1 MPFSTKKIVEKL
13 EIRNRS
19 YIFVRN
25 NSYMKDKSS
34 KPTEAELQ
42 ILQILWQNGPST
54 VRFVNDKLNEQ
65 KRIGY
70 TTSLKTMQIM
80 FEKKLVKRNEESRT
94 HVYAANVKEEDVQK
108 QLLDR
113 FLDKTFRGSAMKM
126 VMQAL
131 GNRKT
136 SKKELDEIRALL
148 DQLEKGDET

>member
-1 MPFSTKKIVEKL
+1 MNNKIT
-13 EIRNRS
+13 
-19 YIFVRN
+19 
-25 NSYMKDKSS
+25 

-54 VRFVNDKLNEQ
+54 VRFVNEKLNEE
-65 KRIGY
+65 KKTGY

-80 FEKKLVKRNEESRT
+80 FEKKLVKRNEENKT
-94 HVYAANVKEEDVQK
+94 HIYAAVVREEDVQK
-108 QLLDR
+108 HLLDK
-113 FLDKTFRGSAMKM
+113 FLDSAFKGSAMKL

-148 DQLEKGDET
+148 DKIEKGGNK

>member
-1 MPFSTKKIVEKL
+1 MNKKNL
-13 EIRNRS
+13 
-19 YIFVRN
+19 
-25 NSYMKDKSS
+25 

-42 ILQILWQNGPST
+42 ILQVLWQHGPST
-54 VRFVNDKLNEQ
+54 VRFVNDQLNEE
-65 KRIGY
+65 KKTGY

-94 HVYAANVKEEDVQK
+94 HIYEANVKENDVQK

-131 GNRKT
+131 GNRTT

-148 DQLEKGDET
+148 DKLEKGE

>member
-1 MPFSTKKIVEKL
+1 MNNKIT
-13 EIRNRS
+13 
-19 YIFVRN
+19 
-25 NSYMKDKSS
+25 

-54 VRFVNDKLNEQ
+54 VRFVNEKLNEE
-65 KRIGY
+65 KKTGY

-80 FEKKLVKRNEESRT
+80 FEKKLVKRNEENKT
-94 HVYAANVKEEDVQK
+94 HIYAAVVKEEDVQK
-108 QLLDR
+108 HLLDK
-113 FLDKTFRGSAMKM
+113 FLDSAFKGSAMKL

-148 DQLEKGDET
+148 DKIEKGGNK

>member
-1 MPFSTKKIVEKL
+1 MNNKIT
-13 EIRNRS
+13 
-19 YIFVRN
+19 
-25 NSYMKDKSS
+25 

-54 VRFVNDKLNEQ
+54 VRFVNEKLNEE
-65 KRIGY
+65 KKTGY

-80 FEKKLVKRNEESRT
+80 FEKKLVKRNEENKT
-94 HVYAANVKEEDVQK
+94 HIYVAIVKEEDVQK
-108 QLLDR
+108 HLLDK
-113 FLDKTFRGSAMKM
+113 FLDSAFKGSAMKL

-148 DQLEKGDET
+148 DKIEKGGNK

>member
-1 MPFSTKKIVEKL
+1 MMKEK
-13 EIRNRS
+13 N
-19 YIFVRN
+19 
-25 NSYMKDKSS
+25 S

-42 ILQILWQNGPST
+42 ILQVLWQHGPST
-54 VRFVNDKLNEQ
+54 VRFVNAQLNEV
-65 KRIGY
+65 KKTGY

-94 HVYAANVKEEDVQK
+94 HIYEANVNEDDVQK

-136 SKKELDEIRALL
+136 SKSELDEIRNLL
-148 DQLEKGDET
+148 DKLEKGEEK